1 LTHAGGEKVLPRRC
15 RGGILAG
22 IGRAVAGRDAMSGM
36 LKNPHFCRLL
46 NNVQMRGGARSD
58 GMTLP
63 RRGLSPLAAGARAR
77 PGCRLFKSGALAVG
91 LGLAAAA
98 MPGCAKAV
106 AVQAKPLPSEAVAQ
120 IVDGKTSEAEIREW
134 FGPTSDVVVTSTG
147 KVLTYQF
154 KKETG
159 GILSSLPLLGSGGSG
174 SSGQLLIV
182 TLDDKGTVVRHAY
195 FGSP

>member
-1 LTHAGGEKVLPRRC
+1 MSLPR
-15 RGGILAG
+15 G
-22 IGRAVAGRDAMSGM
+22 
-36 LKNPHFCRLL
+36 
-46 NNVQMRGGARSD
+46 
-58 GMTLP
+58 
-63 RRGLSPLAAGARAR
+63 GLSPPAVGARPR
-77 PGCRLFKSGALAVG
+77 SGCRLFRPAVVAVG

-98 MPGCAKAV
+98 MAGCAKPV

-120 IVDGKTSEAEIREW
+120 IVDGKTTEAEIREW

-154 KKETG
+154 KKGAG
-159 GILSSLPLLGSGGSG
+159 GILSSLPLLGSGGGG

-182 TLDDKGTVVRHAY
+182 TLDNKGTVLRHAY